1 MNNLV
6 VVEMELNRYFGCK
19 FIEVDYNLMLLEWW
33 KKNESYFFC
42 LLQVVKIYLVV
53 LVFLVFFERIF
64 SIVGEIVNKK
74 RSRLYCVNV
83 DLFIFLNKNFEW
95 YW

>member
-19 FIEVDYNLMLLEWW
+19 FIEVDYNFMLLEWW
-33 KKNESYFFC
+33 GKKKKVIFFVYYR
-42 LLQVVKIYLVV
+42 LLKNFQQVV
-53 LVFLVFFERIF
+53 LVFLVFLVFERIF

-74 RSRLYCVNV
+74 EEV
-83 DLFIFLNKNFEW
+83 DYIV
-95 YW
+95 